1 MSEKKQESDLEE
13 KIVFPVKN
21 EDEKSNSLNDQNGL
35 NLDEMPPEIYVP
47 IKDAQKKPIFSLY
60 HENKELRKTVLPLFN
75 KLVNAKYQN
84 RITKNV
90 FKSTI

>member
-1 MSEKKQESDLEE
+1 
-13 KIVFPVKN
+13 
-21 EDEKSNSLNDQNGL
+21 
-35 NLDEMPPEIYVP
+35 MPPEIYVP